1 MSNPYI
7 GTWRIVEMEQWDQD
21 YVDMVVP
28 GYIEFREHQAGEF
41 QFGTVEGS
49 LDYRIEPY
57 GDSERLEFSW
67 AGSDESEPV
76 SGRGWAMFKDGQ
88 LHGKLYFHDGDDS
101 GFVAVKQE

>member
-21 YVDMVVP
+21 CVDMVVP

-49 LDYRIEPY
+49 
-57 GDSERLEFSW
+57 
-67 AGSDESEPV
+67 V
-76 SGRGWAMFKDGQ
+76 SAPC
-88 LHGKLYFHDGDDS
+88 
-101 GFVAVKQE
+101 